1 MNNKNIFKYLIII
14 AIVVLVIVATVL
26 IILNTK
32 VKNPNIQ
39 EDVGEEDL
47 PELEIDE
54 SIEKIDQI
62 NTFSMV
68 EKIVNSNID
77 SNTTFFATEI
87 YFQEIDVVLAYRLYV
102 FGEIFD
108 IGNQSY
114 QNVFFAI
121 DFDEESSNYKITQ
134 KKLDIEQSEYEQI
147 AKSGAQKYLITDN
160 YNGEFLQEDISDNLV
175 VKRYFDYYKM
185 LMITNP
191 EKAYSLLDD
200 EYKKIK
206 FENYNNFYTYIN
218 NKIAQI
224 KAMELFGLNI
234 HFPVTDP
241 TWIFFLVL
249 IIILFAPMIL
259 GRLRIPH
266 IIGMILAGVLV
277 GKYGFNILERDS
289 SFELFGKVG
298 LYYIMFLAGLEMD
311 MDDFKKNKTKGLVFG
326 LFTFL
331 IPMALGIWSSMSL
344 LDYGLVT
351 SILLASMYASHT
363 LIAYPIISRYGLSR
377 QRTVSITIG
386 GTAVTVVLALMVL
399 AVIGGMYKGEDVGG
413 LFWAILLG
421 KVLAL
426 FGLIIFLMP
435 RISRWFFRTYEDAVM
450 QFVFV
455 LAMVFLGGG
464 LMELVGMEGILGAF
478 LAGLVLNRFVPHVSP
493 LMNRLEFVGNALFIP
508 YFLIGVGMIID
519 VRCLFTQGEAL
530 KVAVVMTVVATF
542 SKWLAAW
549 ITQKIYGMQKV
560 ERSLIFG
567 LSNAQAAATLAAVLI
582 GHEII
587 MENGERLLNDDVL
600 NGTVVM
606 ILFTCIISSVAT
618 ERAARRMVTQENL
631 TGNDDKNNK
640 EQERILIP
648 VANPDTI
655 EGLVG
660 MALMM
665 RHPKQKEPLVALSV
679 INDNNAS
686 ETKELIGKRN
696 LERTAMV
703 AAAADASVKTV
714 LRYDLNI
721 AQGIIHTLKEYA
733 VTDVVIGLHRKTN
746 LMDSFFGTMTENLL
760 KGTHRQIMIAKLL
773 MPVNTLRRI
782 VVAVPEKA
790 EYEVGFMKWVVQLC
804 RMGKLLGCRVH
815 FFATEDTLR
824 HLRAVV
830 EKQEAN
836 TFTEF
841 SVLEEWDD
849 LLLLTGQV
857 NFDHLF
863 VVVSARKGSI
873 SYQTSFERLPSQVSK
888 YFADASLLIIYPD
901 QLGDPQEIVSFSDP
915 RGQSETRMY
924 DNVGKWFYK
933 WFKKGDE
940 RN

>member
-1 MNNKNIFKYLIII
+1 
-14 AIVVLVIVATVL
+14 
-26 IILNTK
+26 
-32 VKNPNIQ
+32 
-39 EDVGEEDL
+39 
-47 PELEIDE
+47 
-54 SIEKIDQI
+54 
-62 NTFSMV
+62 
-68 EKIVNSNID
+68 
-77 SNTTFFATEI
+77 
-87 YFQEIDVVLAYRLYV
+87 
-102 FGEIFD
+102 
-108 IGNQSY
+108 
-114 QNVFFAI
+114 
-121 DFDEESSNYKITQ
+121 
-134 KKLDIEQSEYEQI
+134 
-147 AKSGAQKYLITDN
+147 
-160 YNGEFLQEDISDNLV
+160 
-175 VKRYFDYYKM
+175 
-185 LMITNP
+185 
-191 EKAYSLLDD
+191 
-200 EYKKIK
+200 
-206 FENYNNFYTYIN
+206 
-218 NKIAQI
+218 
-224 KAMELFGLNI
+224 MELFDLNI

-266 IIGMILAGVLV
+266 IIGMILAGVVV

-311 MDDFKKNKTKGLVFG
+311 MDDFKKNRTKGLVFG
-326 LFTFL
+326 MFTFL
-331 IPMALGIWSSMSL
+331 IPMGLGIWSSMSML
-344 LDYGLVT
+344 NYGFLT
-351 SILLASMYASHT
+351 SVLLASMYASHT

-413 LFWAILLG
+413 LFWVLLVA
-421 KVLAL
+421 KVVLL

-450 QFVFV
+450 QFIFV

-519 VRCLFTQGEAL
+519 VRCLFTEGEAL
-530 KVAVVMTVVATF
+530 KVSVVMTVVATF

-549 ITQKIYGMQKV
+549 ITQKIYGMKKV
-560 ERSLIFG
+560 EGSLIFG

-582 GHEII
+582 GHGII

-606 ILFTCIISSVAT
+606 ILFTCIISSVVT
-618 ERAARRMVTQENL
+618 ERAARKMVTQENL
-631 TGNDDKNNK
+631 MEGSEGK

-648 VANPDTI
+648 VANPETI

-665 RHPKQKEPLVALSV
+665 RHPKQKESLVALSV
-679 INDNNAS
+679 INDNNTS

-696 LERTAMV
+696 LERTAMI

-721 AQGIIHTLKEYA
+721 AQGIIHTQKEYA
-733 VTDVVIGLHRKTN
+733 VTDIVIGLHRKTN

-760 KGTHRQIMIAKLL
+760 KGTNRQIMIAKLL

-782 VVAVPEKA
+782 VVAVPDKA
-790 EYEVGFMKWVVQLC
+790 EYEKGFLKWMTQLC
-804 RMGKLLGCRVH
+804 RMGKQLGCRVH
-815 FFATEDTLR
+815 FFATEDTLK
-824 HLRAVV
+824 HLRALT

-841 SVLEEWDD
+841 SLLEEWDD

-857 NFDHLF
+857 NYDHLF
-863 VVVSARKGSI
+863 VVVSSRKGSI
-873 SYQTSFERLPSQVSK
+873 SYQTSFERLPSQISK
-888 YFADASLLIIYPD
+888 YFANNSLLIVYPD
-901 QLGDPQEIVSFSDP
+901 QLGDDPQEIVSFSDP
-915 RGQSETRMY
+915 RGQSETRVY
-924 DNVGKWFYK
+924 DNVGKLFYK

>member
-1 MNNKNIFKYLIII
+1 
-14 AIVVLVIVATVL
+14 
-26 IILNTK
+26 
-32 VKNPNIQ
+32 
-39 EDVGEEDL
+39 
-47 PELEIDE
+47 
-54 SIEKIDQI
+54 
-62 NTFSMV
+62 
-68 EKIVNSNID
+68 
-77 SNTTFFATEI
+77 
-87 YFQEIDVVLAYRLYV
+87 
-102 FGEIFD
+102 
-108 IGNQSY
+108 
-114 QNVFFAI
+114 
-121 DFDEESSNYKITQ
+121 
-134 KKLDIEQSEYEQI
+134 
-147 AKSGAQKYLITDN
+147 
-160 YNGEFLQEDISDNLV
+160 
-175 VKRYFDYYKM
+175 
-185 LMITNP
+185 
-191 EKAYSLLDD
+191 
-200 EYKKIK
+200 
-206 FENYNNFYTYIN
+206 
-218 NKIAQI
+218 
-224 KAMELFGLNI
+224 MELFDLNI

-266 IIGMILAGVLV
+266 IIGMILAGVVV

-311 MDDFKKNKTKGLVFG
+311 MDDFKKNRTKGLIFG
-326 LFTFL
+326 MFTFL
-331 IPMALGIWSSMSL
+331 IPMGLGIWSSMSM
-344 LDYGLVT
+344 LDYGFLT
-351 SILLASMYASHT
+351 SVLLASMYASHT

-413 LFWAILLG
+413 LFWVLLVA
-421 KVLAL
+421 KVVLL

-450 QFVFV
+450 QFIFV

-519 VRCLFTQGEAL
+519 VRCLFTEGEAL

-549 ITQKIYGMQKV
+549 ITQKIYGMKKV
-560 ERSLIFG
+560 EGSLIFG

-582 GHEII
+582 GHGII

-606 ILFTCIISSVAT
+606 ILFTCIISSVVT
-618 ERAARRMVTQENL
+618 ERAARKMVTQENL
-631 TGNDDKNNK
+631 MEGSEGK

-648 VANPDTI
+648 VANPETI
-655 EGLVG
+655 EGVVG

-665 RHPKQKEPLVALSV
+665 RHPKQKESLVALSV
-679 INDNNAS
+679 INDNNTS

-696 LERTAMV
+696 LERTAMI

-721 AQGIIHTLKEYA
+721 AQGIIHTQKEYA
-733 VTDVVIGLHRKTN
+733 VTDIVIGLHRKTN

-760 KGTHRQIMIAKLL
+760 KGTNRQIMIAKLL

-782 VVAVPEKA
+782 VVAVPDKA
-790 EYEVGFMKWVVQLC
+790 EYEKGFLKWMTQLC
-804 RMGKLLGCRVH
+804 RMGKQLGCRVH
-815 FFATEDTLR
+815 FFATEDTLK
-824 HLRAVV
+824 HLRALT

-841 SVLEEWDD
+841 SLLEEWDD
-849 LLLLTGQV
+849 LLLLIGQV
-857 NFDHLF
+857 NYDHLF
-863 VVVSARKGSI
+863 VVVSSRKGSI
-873 SYQTSFERLPSQVSK
+873 SYQTSFERLPSQISK
-888 YFADASLLIIYPD
+888 YFANNSLLIVYPD
-901 QLGDPQEIVSFSDP
+901 QLGDDPQEIVSFSDP
-915 RGQSETRMY
+915 RGQSETRVY

>member
-1 MNNKNIFKYLIII
+1 
-14 AIVVLVIVATVL
+14 
-26 IILNTK
+26 
-32 VKNPNIQ
+32 
-39 EDVGEEDL
+39 
-47 PELEIDE
+47 
-54 SIEKIDQI
+54 
-62 NTFSMV
+62 
-68 EKIVNSNID
+68 
-77 SNTTFFATEI
+77 
-87 YFQEIDVVLAYRLYV
+87 
-102 FGEIFD
+102 
-108 IGNQSY
+108 
-114 QNVFFAI
+114 
-121 DFDEESSNYKITQ
+121 
-134 KKLDIEQSEYEQI
+134 
-147 AKSGAQKYLITDN
+147 
-160 YNGEFLQEDISDNLV
+160 
-175 VKRYFDYYKM
+175 
-185 LMITNP
+185 
-191 EKAYSLLDD
+191 
-200 EYKKIK
+200 
-206 FENYNNFYTYIN
+206 
-218 NKIAQI
+218 
-224 KAMELFGLNI
+224 MELFDLNI

-241 TWIFFLVL
+241 IWIFFLVL

-266 IIGMILAGVLV
+266 IIGMILAGVVV

-311 MDDFKKNKTKGLVFG
+311 MDDFKKNRTKGLVFG
-326 LFTFL
+326 MFTFL
-331 IPMALGIWSSMSL
+331 IPMGLGIWSSMSM
-344 LDYGLVT
+344 LDYGFLT
-351 SILLASMYASHT
+351 SVLLASMYASHT

-413 LFWAILLG
+413 LFWVLLVA
-421 KVLAL
+421 KVVLL

-450 QFVFV
+450 QFIFV

-519 VRCLFTQGEAL
+519 VRCLFTEGEAL

-549 ITQKIYGMQKV
+549 ITQKIYGMKKV
-560 ERSLIFG
+560 EGSLIFG

-582 GHEII
+582 GHGII

-606 ILFTCIISSVAT
+606 ILFTCIISSVVT
-618 ERAARRMVTQENL
+618 ERAARKMVTQENL
-631 TGNDDKNNK
+631 MEGSEGK

-648 VANPDTI
+648 VANPETI

-665 RHPKQKEPLVALSV
+665 RHPKQKESLVALSV
-679 INDNNAS
+679 INDNNTS

-696 LERTAMV
+696 LERTAMI

-721 AQGIIHTLKEYA
+721 AQGIIHTQKEYA
-733 VTDVVIGLHRKTN
+733 VTDIVIGLHRKTN

-760 KGTHRQIMIAKLL
+760 KGTNRQIMIAKLL

-782 VVAVPEKA
+782 VVAVPDKA
-790 EYEVGFMKWVVQLC
+790 EYEKGFLKWMTQLC
-804 RMGKLLGCRVH
+804 RMGKQLGCRVH
-815 FFATEDTLR
+815 FFATEDTLK
-824 HLRAVV
+824 HLRALT

-841 SVLEEWDD
+841 SLLEEWDD

-857 NFDHLF
+857 NYDHLF
-863 VVVSARKGSI
+863 VVVSSRKGSI
-873 SYQTSFERLPSQVSK
+873 SYQTSFERLPSQISK
-888 YFADASLLIIYPD
+888 YFANNSLLIVYPD
-901 QLGDPQEIVSFSDP
+901 QLGDDPQEIVSFSDP
-915 RGQSETRMY
+915 RGQSETRVY

>member
-1 MNNKNIFKYLIII
+1 
-14 AIVVLVIVATVL
+14 
-26 IILNTK
+26 
-32 VKNPNIQ
+32 
-39 EDVGEEDL
+39 
-47 PELEIDE
+47 
-54 SIEKIDQI
+54 
-62 NTFSMV
+62 
-68 EKIVNSNID
+68 
-77 SNTTFFATEI
+77 
-87 YFQEIDVVLAYRLYV
+87 
-102 FGEIFD
+102 
-108 IGNQSY
+108 
-114 QNVFFAI
+114 
-121 DFDEESSNYKITQ
+121 
-134 KKLDIEQSEYEQI
+134 
-147 AKSGAQKYLITDN
+147 
-160 YNGEFLQEDISDNLV
+160 
-175 VKRYFDYYKM
+175 
-185 LMITNP
+185 
-191 EKAYSLLDD
+191 
-200 EYKKIK
+200 
-206 FENYNNFYTYIN
+206 
-218 NKIAQI
+218 
-224 KAMELFGLNI
+224 MELFDLNI

-266 IIGMILAGVLV
+266 IIGMILAGVVV
-277 GKYGFNILERDS
+277 GKYGFNILERDG

-311 MDDFKKNKTKGLVFG
+311 MDDFKKNRTKGLVFG
-326 LFTFL
+326 MFTFL
-331 IPMALGIWSSMSL
+331 IPMGLGIWSSMSML
-344 LDYGLVT
+344 NYGFLT
-351 SILLASMYASHT
+351 SVLLASMYASHT

-413 LFWAILLG
+413 LFWVLLVA
-421 KVLAL
+421 KVVLL

-450 QFVFV
+450 QFIFV

-519 VRCLFTQGEAL
+519 VRCLFTEGEAL

-549 ITQKIYGMQKV
+549 ITQKIYGMKKV
-560 ERSLIFG
+560 EGSLIFG

-582 GHEII
+582 GHGII

-606 ILFTCIISSVAT
+606 ILFTCIISSVVT
-618 ERAARRMVTQENL
+618 ERAARKMVTQENL
-631 TGNDDKNNK
+631 MEGSEGK

-648 VANPDTI
+648 VANPETI

-665 RHPKQKEPLVALSV
+665 RHPKQKESLVALSV
-679 INDNNAS
+679 INDNNTS

-696 LERTAMV
+696 LERTAMI

-721 AQGIIHTLKEYA
+721 AQGIIHTQKEYA
-733 VTDVVIGLHRKTN
+733 VTDIVIGLHRKTN

-760 KGTHRQIMIAKLL
+760 KGTNRQIMIAKLL

-782 VVAVPEKA
+782 VVAVPDKA
-790 EYEVGFMKWVVQLC
+790 EYEKGFLKWMTQLC
-804 RMGKLLGCRVH
+804 RMGKQLGCRVH
-815 FFATEDTLR
+815 FFATEDTLK
-824 HLRAVV
+824 HLRALT

-841 SVLEEWDD
+841 SLLEEWDD

-857 NFDHLF
+857 NYDHLF
-863 VVVSARKGSI
+863 VVVSSRKGSI
-873 SYQTSFERLPSQVSK
+873 SYQTSFERLPSQISK
-888 YFADASLLIIYPD
+888 YFANNSLLIVYPD
-901 QLGDPQEIVSFSDP
+901 QLGDDPQEIVSFSDP
-915 RGQSETRMY
+915 RGQSETRVY

>member
-1 MNNKNIFKYLIII
+1 
-14 AIVVLVIVATVL
+14 
-26 IILNTK
+26 
-32 VKNPNIQ
+32 
-39 EDVGEEDL
+39 
-47 PELEIDE
+47 
-54 SIEKIDQI
+54 
-62 NTFSMV
+62 
-68 EKIVNSNID
+68 
-77 SNTTFFATEI
+77 
-87 YFQEIDVVLAYRLYV
+87 
-102 FGEIFD
+102 
-108 IGNQSY
+108 
-114 QNVFFAI
+114 
-121 DFDEESSNYKITQ
+121 
-134 KKLDIEQSEYEQI
+134 
-147 AKSGAQKYLITDN
+147 
-160 YNGEFLQEDISDNLV
+160 
-175 VKRYFDYYKM
+175 
-185 LMITNP
+185 
-191 EKAYSLLDD
+191 
-200 EYKKIK
+200 
-206 FENYNNFYTYIN
+206 
-218 NKIAQI
+218 
-224 KAMELFGLNI
+224 MELFDLNI

-266 IIGMILAGVLV
+266 IIGMILAGVVV

-298 LYYIMFLAGLEMD
+298 LYYIMFLGGLEMD
-311 MDDFKKNKTKGLVFG
+311 MDDFKKNRTKGLVFG
-326 LFTFL
+326 MFTFL
-331 IPMALGIWSSMSL
+331 IPMGLGIWSSMSML
-344 LDYGLVT
+344 NYGFLT
-351 SILLASMYASHT
+351 SVLLASMYASHT

-413 LFWAILLG
+413 LFWVLLVA
-421 KVLAL
+421 KVVLL

-450 QFVFV
+450 QFIFV

-519 VRCLFTQGEAL
+519 VRCLFTEGEAL

-549 ITQKIYGMQKV
+549 ITQKIYGMKKV
-560 ERSLIFG
+560 EGSLIFG

-582 GHEII
+582 GHGII

-606 ILFTCIISSVAT
+606 ILFTCIISSVVT
-618 ERAARRMVTQENL
+618 ERAARKMVTQENL
-631 TGNDDKNNK
+631 MEGSEGK

-648 VANPDTI
+648 VANPETI

-665 RHPKQKEPLVALSV
+665 RHPKQKESLVALSV
-679 INDNNAS
+679 INDNNTS

-696 LERTAMV
+696 LERTAMI

-721 AQGIIHTLKEYA
+721 AQGIIHTQKEYA
-733 VTDVVIGLHRKTN
+733 VTDIVIGLHRKTN

-760 KGTHRQIMIAKLL
+760 KGTNRQIMIAKLL

-782 VVAVPEKA
+782 VVAVPDKA
-790 EYEVGFMKWVVQLC
+790 EYEKGFLKWMTQLC
-804 RMGKLLGCRVH
+804 RMGKQLGCRVH
-815 FFATEDTLR
+815 FFATEDTLK
-824 HLRAVV
+824 HLRALT

-841 SVLEEWDD
+841 SLLEEWDD

-857 NFDHLF
+857 NYDHLF
-863 VVVSARKGSI
+863 VVVSSRKGSI
-873 SYQTSFERLPSQVSK
+873 SYQTSFERLPSQISK
-888 YFADASLLIIYPD
+888 YFANNSLLIVYPD
-901 QLGDPQEIVSFSDP
+901 QLGDDPQEIVSFSDP
-915 RGQSETRMY
+915 RGQSETRVY

>member
-1 MNNKNIFKYLIII
+1 
-14 AIVVLVIVATVL
+14 
-26 IILNTK
+26 
-32 VKNPNIQ
+32 
-39 EDVGEEDL
+39 
-47 PELEIDE
+47 
-54 SIEKIDQI
+54 
-62 NTFSMV
+62 
-68 EKIVNSNID
+68 
-77 SNTTFFATEI
+77 
-87 YFQEIDVVLAYRLYV
+87 
-102 FGEIFD
+102 
-108 IGNQSY
+108 
-114 QNVFFAI
+114 
-121 DFDEESSNYKITQ
+121 
-134 KKLDIEQSEYEQI
+134 
-147 AKSGAQKYLITDN
+147 
-160 YNGEFLQEDISDNLV
+160 
-175 VKRYFDYYKM
+175 
-185 LMITNP
+185 
-191 EKAYSLLDD
+191 
-200 EYKKIK
+200 
-206 FENYNNFYTYIN
+206 
-218 NKIAQI
+218 
-224 KAMELFGLNI
+224 MELFDLNI

-266 IIGMILAGVLV
+266 IIGMILAGVVV

-311 MDDFKKNKTKGLVFG
+311 MDDFKKNRTKGLIFG
-326 LFTFL
+326 MFTFL
-331 IPMALGIWSSMSL
+331 IPMGLGIWSSMSM
-344 LDYGLVT
+344 LDYGFLT
-351 SILLASMYASHT
+351 SVLLASMYASHT

-413 LFWAILLG
+413 LFWVLLVA
-421 KVLAL
+421 KVVLL
-426 FGLIIFLMP
+426 FGLIIFLTP

-450 QFVFV
+450 QFIFV

-519 VRCLFTQGEAL
+519 VRCLFTEGEAL

-549 ITQKIYGMQKV
+549 ITQKIYGMKKV
-560 ERSLIFG
+560 EGSLIFG

-582 GHEII
+582 GHGII

-606 ILFTCIISSVAT
+606 ILFTCIISSVVT
-618 ERAARRMVTQENL
+618 ERAARKMVTQENL
-631 TGNDDKNNK
+631 MEGSEGK

-648 VANPDTI
+648 VANPETI

-665 RHPKQKEPLVALSV
+665 RHPKQKESLVALSV
-679 INDNNAS
+679 INDNNTS

-696 LERTAMV
+696 LERTAMI

-721 AQGIIHTLKEYA
+721 AQGIIHTQKEYA
-733 VTDVVIGLHRKTN
+733 VTDIVIGLHRKTN

-760 KGTHRQIMIAKLL
+760 KGTNRQIMIAKLL

-782 VVAVPEKA
+782 VVAVPDKA
-790 EYEVGFMKWVVQLC
+790 EYEKGFLKWMTQLC
-804 RMGKLLGCRVH
+804 RMGKQLGCRVH
-815 FFATEDTLR
+815 FFATEDTLK
-824 HLRAVV
+824 HLRALT

-841 SVLEEWDD
+841 SLLEEWDD

-857 NFDHLF
+857 NYDHLF
-863 VVVSARKGSI
+863 VVVSSRKGSI
-873 SYQTSFERLPSQVSK
+873 SYQTSFERLPSQISK
-888 YFADASLLIIYPD
+888 YFANNSLLIVYPD
-901 QLGDPQEIVSFSDP
+901 QLGDDPQEIVSFSDP
-915 RGQSETRMY
+915 RGQSETRVY

>member
-1 MNNKNIFKYLIII
+1 
-14 AIVVLVIVATVL
+14 
-26 IILNTK
+26 
-32 VKNPNIQ
+32 
-39 EDVGEEDL
+39 
-47 PELEIDE
+47 
-54 SIEKIDQI
+54 
-62 NTFSMV
+62 
-68 EKIVNSNID
+68 
-77 SNTTFFATEI
+77 
-87 YFQEIDVVLAYRLYV
+87 
-102 FGEIFD
+102 
-108 IGNQSY
+108 
-114 QNVFFAI
+114 
-121 DFDEESSNYKITQ
+121 
-134 KKLDIEQSEYEQI
+134 
-147 AKSGAQKYLITDN
+147 
-160 YNGEFLQEDISDNLV
+160 
-175 VKRYFDYYKM
+175 
-185 LMITNP
+185 
-191 EKAYSLLDD
+191 
-200 EYKKIK
+200 
-206 FENYNNFYTYIN
+206 
-218 NKIAQI
+218 
-224 KAMELFGLNI
+224 MELFDLNI

-266 IIGMILAGVLV
+266 IIGMILAGVVV

-311 MDDFKKNKTKGLVFG
+311 MDDFKKNRTKGLVFG
-326 LFTFL
+326 MFTFL
-331 IPMALGIWSSMSL
+331 IPMGLGIWSSMSML
-344 LDYGLVT
+344 NYGFLT
-351 SILLASMYASHT
+351 SVLLASMYASHT

-413 LFWAILLG
+413 LFWVLLVA
-421 KVLAL
+421 KVVLL
-426 FGLIIFLMP
+426 FGLIIFLKP

-450 QFVFV
+450 QFIFV

-519 VRCLFTQGEAL
+519 VRCLFTEGEAL

-549 ITQKIYGMQKV
+549 ITQKIYGMKKV
-560 ERSLIFG
+560 EGSLIFG

-582 GHEII
+582 GHGII

-606 ILFTCIISSVAT
+606 ILFTCIISSVVT
-618 ERAARRMVTQENL
+618 ERAARKMVTQENL
-631 TGNDDKNNK
+631 MEGSEGK

-648 VANPDTI
+648 VANPETI

-665 RHPKQKEPLVALSV
+665 RHPKQKESLVALSV
-679 INDNNAS
+679 INDNNTS

-696 LERTAMV
+696 LERTAMI

-721 AQGIIHTLKEYA
+721 AQGIIHTQKEYA
-733 VTDVVIGLHRKTN
+733 VTDIVIGLHRKTN

-760 KGTHRQIMIAKLL
+760 KGTNRQIMIAKLL

-782 VVAVPEKA
+782 VVAVPDKA
-790 EYEVGFMKWVVQLC
+790 EYEKGFLKWMTQLC
-804 RMGKLLGCRVH
+804 RMGKQLGCRVH
-815 FFATEDTLR
+815 FFATEDTLK
-824 HLRAVV
+824 HLRALT

-841 SVLEEWDD
+841 SLLEEWDD

-857 NFDHLF
+857 NYDHLF
-863 VVVSARKGSI
+863 VVVSSRKGSI
-873 SYQTSFERLPSQVSK
+873 SYQTSFERLPSQISK
-888 YFADASLLIIYPD
+888 YFANNSLLIVYPD
-901 QLGDPQEIVSFSDP
+901 QLGDDPQEIVSFSDP
-915 RGQSETRMY
+915 RGQSETRVY

>member
-1 MNNKNIFKYLIII
+1 
-14 AIVVLVIVATVL
+14 
-26 IILNTK
+26 
-32 VKNPNIQ
+32 
-39 EDVGEEDL
+39 
-47 PELEIDE
+47 
-54 SIEKIDQI
+54 
-62 NTFSMV
+62 
-68 EKIVNSNID
+68 
-77 SNTTFFATEI
+77 
-87 YFQEIDVVLAYRLYV
+87 
-102 FGEIFD
+102 
-108 IGNQSY
+108 
-114 QNVFFAI
+114 
-121 DFDEESSNYKITQ
+121 
-134 KKLDIEQSEYEQI
+134 
-147 AKSGAQKYLITDN
+147 
-160 YNGEFLQEDISDNLV
+160 
-175 VKRYFDYYKM
+175 
-185 LMITNP
+185 
-191 EKAYSLLDD
+191 
-200 EYKKIK
+200 
-206 FENYNNFYTYIN
+206 
-218 NKIAQI
+218 
-224 KAMELFGLNI
+224 
-234 HFPVTDP
+234 
-241 TWIFFLVL
+241 
-249 IIILFAPMIL
+249 MIL

-266 IIGMILAGVLV
+266 IIGMILAGVVV

-311 MDDFKKNKTKGLVFG
+311 MDDFKKNRTKGLVFG
-326 LFTFL
+326 MFTFL
-331 IPMALGIWSSMSL
+331 IPMGLGIWSSMSM
-344 LDYGLVT
+344 LDYGFLT
-351 SILLASMYASHT
+351 SVLLASMYASHT

-399 AVIGGMYKGEDVGG
+399 AVIGGMYKGEEVGG
-413 LFWAILLG
+413 LFWTLLVARV
-421 KVLAL
+421 VLL

-519 VRCLFTQGEAL
+519 VRCLFTEGEAL

-549 ITQKIYGMQKV
+549 ITQKIYGMKKV
-560 ERSLIFG
+560 EGSLIFG

-582 GHEII
+582 GHGII

-606 ILFTCIISSVAT
+606 ILFTCIISSVVT
-618 ERAARRMVTQENL
+618 ERAARKMVTQENL
-631 TGNDDKNNK
+631 TEGSEGK

-648 VANPDTI
+648 VANPETI

-665 RHPKQKEPLVALSV
+665 RHPKQKESLVALSV
-679 INDNNAS
+679 INDNNTS

-696 LERTAMV
+696 LERTAMI

-721 AQGIIHTLKEYA
+721 AQGIIHTQKEYV
-733 VTDVVIGLHRKTN
+733 VTDIVIGLHRKTN

-760 KGTHRQIMIAKLL
+760 KGTNRQIMIAKLL

-782 VVAVPEKA
+782 VVAVPDKA
-790 EYEVGFMKWVVQLC
+790 EYEKGFLKWMTQLC
-804 RMGKLLGCRVH
+804 RMGKQLGCRVH
-815 FFATEDTLR
+815 FFATEDTLK
-824 HLRAVV
+824 HLRALT

-841 SVLEEWDD
+841 SLLEEWDD

-857 NFDHLF
+857 NYDHLF
-863 VVVSARKGSI
+863 VVVSSRKGSI
-873 SYQTSFERLPSQVSK
+873 SYQTSFERLPSQISK
-888 YFADASLLIIYPD
+888 YFANNSLLIVYPD
-901 QLGDPQEIVSFSDP
+901 QLGDDPQEIVSFSDP
-915 RGQSETRMY
+915 RGQSETRVY

>member
-1 MNNKNIFKYLIII
+1 
-14 AIVVLVIVATVL
+14 
-26 IILNTK
+26 
-32 VKNPNIQ
+32 
-39 EDVGEEDL
+39 
-47 PELEIDE
+47 
-54 SIEKIDQI
+54 
-62 NTFSMV
+62 
-68 EKIVNSNID
+68 
-77 SNTTFFATEI
+77 
-87 YFQEIDVVLAYRLYV
+87 
-102 FGEIFD
+102 
-108 IGNQSY
+108 
-114 QNVFFAI
+114 
-121 DFDEESSNYKITQ
+121 
-134 KKLDIEQSEYEQI
+134 
-147 AKSGAQKYLITDN
+147 
-160 YNGEFLQEDISDNLV
+160 
-175 VKRYFDYYKM
+175 
-185 LMITNP
+185 
-191 EKAYSLLDD
+191 
-200 EYKKIK
+200 
-206 FENYNNFYTYIN
+206 
-218 NKIAQI
+218 
-224 KAMELFGLNI
+224 MELFNLNI

-266 IIGMILAGVLV
+266 IIGMILAGVVV

-311 MDDFKKNKTKGLVFG
+311 MDDFKKNRTKGLVFG
-326 LFTFL
+326 MFTFL
-331 IPMALGIWSSMSL
+331 IPMGLGIWSSMSML
-344 LDYGLVT
+344 NYGFLT
-351 SILLASMYASHT
+351 SVLLASMYASHT

-413 LFWAILLG
+413 LFWVLLVA
-421 KVLAL
+421 KVVLL

-450 QFVFV
+450 QFIFV

-519 VRCLFTQGEAL
+519 VRCLFTEGEAL

-549 ITQKIYGMQKV
+549 ITQKIYGMKKV
-560 ERSLIFG
+560 EGSLIFG

-582 GHEII
+582 GHGII

-606 ILFTCIISSVAT
+606 ILFTCIISSVVT
-618 ERAARRMVTQENL
+618 ERAARKMVTQENL
-631 TGNDDKNNK
+631 MEGSEGK
-640 EQERILIP
+640 EQERTLIP
-648 VANPDTI
+648 VANPETI

-665 RHPKQKEPLVALSV
+665 RHPKQKESLVALSV
-679 INDNNAS
+679 INDNNTS

-696 LERTAMV
+696 LERTAMI

-721 AQGIIHTLKEYA
+721 AQGIIHTQKEYA
-733 VTDVVIGLHRKTN
+733 VTDIVIGLHRKTN

-760 KGTHRQIMIAKLL
+760 KGTNRQIMIAKLL

-782 VVAVPEKA
+782 VVAVPDKA
-790 EYEVGFMKWVVQLC
+790 EYEKGFLKWMTQLC
-804 RMGKLLGCRVH
+804 RMGKQLGCRVH
-815 FFATEDTLR
+815 FFATEDTLK
-824 HLRAVV
+824 HLRALT

-841 SVLEEWDD
+841 SLLEEWDD

-857 NFDHLF
+857 NYDHLF
-863 VVVSARKGSI
+863 VVVSSRKGSI
-873 SYQTSFERLPSQVSK
+873 SYQTSFERLPSQISK
-888 YFADASLLIIYPD
+888 YFANNSLLIVYPD
-901 QLGDPQEIVSFSDP
+901 QLGDDPQEIVSFSDP
-915 RGQSETRMY
+915 RGQSETRVY

>member
-1 MNNKNIFKYLIII
+1 
-14 AIVVLVIVATVL
+14 
-26 IILNTK
+26 
-32 VKNPNIQ
+32 
-39 EDVGEEDL
+39 
-47 PELEIDE
+47 
-54 SIEKIDQI
+54 
-62 NTFSMV
+62 
-68 EKIVNSNID
+68 
-77 SNTTFFATEI
+77 
-87 YFQEIDVVLAYRLYV
+87 
-102 FGEIFD
+102 
-108 IGNQSY
+108 
-114 QNVFFAI
+114 
-121 DFDEESSNYKITQ
+121 
-134 KKLDIEQSEYEQI
+134 
-147 AKSGAQKYLITDN
+147 
-160 YNGEFLQEDISDNLV
+160 
-175 VKRYFDYYKM
+175 
-185 LMITNP
+185 
-191 EKAYSLLDD
+191 
-200 EYKKIK
+200 
-206 FENYNNFYTYIN
+206 
-218 NKIAQI
+218 
-224 KAMELFGLNI
+224 MELFDLNI
-234 HFPVTDP
+234 HFPVIDP

-266 IIGMILAGVLV
+266 IIGMILAGVVV

-311 MDDFKKNKTKGLVFG
+311 MDDFKKNRTKGLIFG
-326 LFTFL
+326 MFTFL
-331 IPMALGIWSSMSL
+331 IPMGLGIWSSMSM
-344 LDYGLVT
+344 LDYGFLT
-351 SILLASMYASHT
+351 SVLLASMYASHT

-413 LFWAILLG
+413 LFWVLLVA
-421 KVLAL
+421 KVVLL

-450 QFVFV
+450 QFIFV

-519 VRCLFTQGEAL
+519 VRCLFTEGEAL

-549 ITQKIYGMQKV
+549 ITQKIYGMKKV
-560 ERSLIFG
+560 EGSLIFG

-582 GHEII
+582 GHGII

-606 ILFTCIISSVAT
+606 ILFTCIISSVVT
-618 ERAARRMVTQENL
+618 ERAARKMVTQENL
-631 TGNDDKNNK
+631 MEGSEGK

-648 VANPDTI
+648 VANPETI

-665 RHPKQKEPLVALSV
+665 RHPKQKESLVALSV
-679 INDNNAS
+679 INDNNTS

-696 LERTAMV
+696 LERTAMI

-721 AQGIIHTLKEYA
+721 AQGIIHTQKEYA
-733 VTDVVIGLHRKTN
+733 VTDIVIGLHRKTN

-760 KGTHRQIMIAKLL
+760 KGTNRQIMIAKLL

-782 VVAVPEKA
+782 VVAVPDKA
-790 EYEVGFMKWVVQLC
+790 EYEKGFLKWMTQLC
-804 RMGKLLGCRVH
+804 RMGKQLGCRVH
-815 FFATEDTLR
+815 FFATEDTLK
-824 HLRAVV
+824 HLRALT

-841 SVLEEWDD
+841 SLLEEWDD

-857 NFDHLF
+857 NYDHLF
-863 VVVSARKGSI
+863 VVVSSRKGSI
-873 SYQTSFERLPSQVSK
+873 SYQTSFERLPSQISK
-888 YFADASLLIIYPD
+888 YFANNSLLIVYPD
-901 QLGDPQEIVSFSDP
+901 QLGDDPQEIVSFSDP
-915 RGQSETRMY
+915 RGQSETRVY

>member
-1 MNNKNIFKYLIII
+1 
-14 AIVVLVIVATVL
+14 
-26 IILNTK
+26 
-32 VKNPNIQ
+32 
-39 EDVGEEDL
+39 
-47 PELEIDE
+47 
-54 SIEKIDQI
+54 
-62 NTFSMV
+62 
-68 EKIVNSNID
+68 
-77 SNTTFFATEI
+77 
-87 YFQEIDVVLAYRLYV
+87 
-102 FGEIFD
+102 
-108 IGNQSY
+108 
-114 QNVFFAI
+114 
-121 DFDEESSNYKITQ
+121 
-134 KKLDIEQSEYEQI
+134 
-147 AKSGAQKYLITDN
+147 
-160 YNGEFLQEDISDNLV
+160 
-175 VKRYFDYYKM
+175 
-185 LMITNP
+185 
-191 EKAYSLLDD
+191 
-200 EYKKIK
+200 
-206 FENYNNFYTYIN
+206 
-218 NKIAQI
+218 
-224 KAMELFGLNI
+224 MELFDLNI

-259 GRLRIPH
+259 GSLRIPH
-266 IIGMILAGVLV
+266 IIGMILAGVVV

-311 MDDFKKNKTKGLVFG
+311 MDDFKKNRTKGLVFG
-326 LFTFL
+326 MFTFL
-331 IPMALGIWSSMSL
+331 IPMGLGIWSSMSML
-344 LDYGLVT
+344 NYGFLT
-351 SILLASMYASHT
+351 SVLLASMYASHT

-413 LFWAILLG
+413 LFWVLLVA
-421 KVLAL
+421 KVVLL

-450 QFVFV
+450 QFIFV

-519 VRCLFTQGEAL
+519 VRCLFTEGEAL

-549 ITQKIYGMQKV
+549 ITQKIYGMKKV
-560 ERSLIFG
+560 EGSLIFG

-582 GHEII
+582 GHGII

-606 ILFTCIISSVAT
+606 ILFTCIISSVVT
-618 ERAARRMVTQENL
+618 ERAARKMVTQENL
-631 TGNDDKNNK
+631 MEGSEGK

-648 VANPDTI
+648 VANPETI

-665 RHPKQKEPLVALSV
+665 RHPKQKESLVALSV
-679 INDNNAS
+679 INDNNTS

-696 LERTAMV
+696 LERTAMI

-721 AQGIIHTLKEYA
+721 AQGIIHTQKEYA
-733 VTDVVIGLHRKTN
+733 VTDIVIGLHRKTN

-760 KGTHRQIMIAKLL
+760 KGTNRQIMIAKLL

-782 VVAVPEKA
+782 VVAVPDKA
-790 EYEVGFMKWVVQLC
+790 EYEKGFLKWMTQLC
-804 RMGKLLGCRVH
+804 RMGKQLGCRVH
-815 FFATEDTLR
+815 FFATEDTLK
-824 HLRAVV
+824 HLRALT

-841 SVLEEWDD
+841 SLLEEWDD

-857 NFDHLF
+857 NYDHLF
-863 VVVSARKGSI
+863 VVVSSRKGSI
-873 SYQTSFERLPSQVSK
+873 SYQTSFERLPSQISK
-888 YFADASLLIIYPD
+888 YFANNSLLIVYPD
-901 QLGDPQEIVSFSDP
+901 QLGDDPQEIVSFSDP
-915 RGQSETRMY
+915 RGQSETRVY

>member
-1 MNNKNIFKYLIII
+1 
-14 AIVVLVIVATVL
+14 
-26 IILNTK
+26 
-32 VKNPNIQ
+32 
-39 EDVGEEDL
+39 
-47 PELEIDE
+47 
-54 SIEKIDQI
+54 
-62 NTFSMV
+62 
-68 EKIVNSNID
+68 
-77 SNTTFFATEI
+77 
-87 YFQEIDVVLAYRLYV
+87 
-102 FGEIFD
+102 
-108 IGNQSY
+108 
-114 QNVFFAI
+114 
-121 DFDEESSNYKITQ
+121 
-134 KKLDIEQSEYEQI
+134 
-147 AKSGAQKYLITDN
+147 
-160 YNGEFLQEDISDNLV
+160 
-175 VKRYFDYYKM
+175 
-185 LMITNP
+185 
-191 EKAYSLLDD
+191 
-200 EYKKIK
+200 
-206 FENYNNFYTYIN
+206 
-218 NKIAQI
+218 
-224 KAMELFGLNI
+224 MELFDLNI

-249 IIILFAPMIL
+249 IIILFAPMIF

-266 IIGMILAGVLV
+266 IIGMILAGVVV

-311 MDDFKKNKTKGLVFG
+311 MDDFKKNRTKGLVFG
-326 LFTFL
+326 MFTFL
-331 IPMALGIWSSMSL
+331 IPMGLGIWSSMSML
-344 LDYGLVT
+344 NYGFLT
-351 SILLASMYASHT
+351 SVLLASMYASHT

-413 LFWAILLG
+413 LFWVLLVA
-421 KVLAL
+421 KVVLL

-450 QFVFV
+450 QFIFV

-519 VRCLFTQGEAL
+519 VRCLFTEGEAL

-549 ITQKIYGMQKV
+549 ITQKIYGMKKV
-560 ERSLIFG
+560 EGSLIFG

-582 GHEII
+582 GHGII

-606 ILFTCIISSVAT
+606 ILFTCIISSVVT
-618 ERAARRMVTQENL
+618 ERAARKMVTQENL
-631 TGNDDKNNK
+631 MEGSEGK

-648 VANPDTI
+648 VANPETI

-665 RHPKQKEPLVALSV
+665 RHPKQKESLVALSV
-679 INDNNAS
+679 INDNNTS

-696 LERTAMV
+696 LERTAMI

-721 AQGIIHTLKEYA
+721 AQGIIHTQKEYA
-733 VTDVVIGLHRKTN
+733 VTDIVIGLHRKTN

-760 KGTHRQIMIAKLL
+760 KGTNRQIMIAKLL

-782 VVAVPEKA
+782 VVAVPDKA
-790 EYEVGFMKWVVQLC
+790 EYEKGFLKWMTQLC
-804 RMGKLLGCRVH
+804 RMGKQLGCRVH
-815 FFATEDTLR
+815 FFATEDTLK
-824 HLRAVV
+824 HLRALT

-841 SVLEEWDD
+841 SLLEEWDD

-857 NFDHLF
+857 NYDHLF
-863 VVVSARKGSI
+863 VVVSSRKGSI
-873 SYQTSFERLPSQVSK
+873 SYQTSFERLPSQISK
-888 YFADASLLIIYPD
+888 YFANNSLLIVYPD
-901 QLGDPQEIVSFSDP
+901 QLGDDPQEIVSFSDP
-915 RGQSETRMY
+915 RGQSETRVY

>member
-1 MNNKNIFKYLIII
+1 
-14 AIVVLVIVATVL
+14 
-26 IILNTK
+26 
-32 VKNPNIQ
+32 
-39 EDVGEEDL
+39 
-47 PELEIDE
+47 
-54 SIEKIDQI
+54 
-62 NTFSMV
+62 
-68 EKIVNSNID
+68 
-77 SNTTFFATEI
+77 
-87 YFQEIDVVLAYRLYV
+87 
-102 FGEIFD
+102 
-108 IGNQSY
+108 
-114 QNVFFAI
+114 
-121 DFDEESSNYKITQ
+121 
-134 KKLDIEQSEYEQI
+134 
-147 AKSGAQKYLITDN
+147 
-160 YNGEFLQEDISDNLV
+160 
-175 VKRYFDYYKM
+175 
-185 LMITNP
+185 
-191 EKAYSLLDD
+191 
-200 EYKKIK
+200 
-206 FENYNNFYTYIN
+206 
-218 NKIAQI
+218 
-224 KAMELFGLNI
+224 MELFDLNI

-266 IIGMILAGVLV
+266 IIGMILAGVVV

-311 MDDFKKNKTKGLVFG
+311 MDDFKKSRTKGLVFG
-326 LFTFL
+326 MFTFL
-331 IPMALGIWSSMSL
+331 IPMGLGIWSSMSML
-344 LDYGLVT
+344 NYGFLT
-351 SILLASMYASHT
+351 SVLLASMYASHT

-413 LFWAILLG
+413 LFWVLLVA
-421 KVLAL
+421 KVVLL

-450 QFVFV
+450 QFIFV

-519 VRCLFTQGEAL
+519 VRCLFTEGEAL

-549 ITQKIYGMQKV
+549 ITQKIYGMKKV
-560 ERSLIFG
+560 EGSLIFG

-582 GHEII
+582 GHGII

-606 ILFTCIISSVAT
+606 ILFTCIISSVVT
-618 ERAARRMVTQENL
+618 ERAARKMVTQENL
-631 TGNDDKNNK
+631 MEGSEGK

-648 VANPDTI
+648 VANPETI

-665 RHPKQKEPLVALSV
+665 RHPKQKESLVALSV
-679 INDNNAS
+679 INDNNTS

-696 LERTAMV
+696 LERTAMI

-721 AQGIIHTLKEYA
+721 AQGIIHTQKEYA
-733 VTDVVIGLHRKTN
+733 VTDIVIGLHRKTN

-760 KGTHRQIMIAKLL
+760 KGTNRQIMIAKLL

-782 VVAVPEKA
+782 VVAVPDKA
-790 EYEVGFMKWVVQLC
+790 EYEKGFLKWMTQLC
-804 RMGKLLGCRVH
+804 RMGKQLGCRVH
-815 FFATEDTLR
+815 FFATEDTLK
-824 HLRAVV
+824 HLRALT

-841 SVLEEWDD
+841 SLLEEWDD

-857 NFDHLF
+857 NYDHLF
-863 VVVSARKGSI
+863 VVVSSRKGSI
-873 SYQTSFERLPSQVSK
+873 SYQTSFERLPSQISK
-888 YFADASLLIIYPD
+888 YFANNSLLIVYPD
-901 QLGDPQEIVSFSDP
+901 QLGDDPQEIVSFSDP
-915 RGQSETRMY
+915 RGQSETRVY

>member
-1 MNNKNIFKYLIII
+1 
-14 AIVVLVIVATVL
+14 
-26 IILNTK
+26 
-32 VKNPNIQ
+32 
-39 EDVGEEDL
+39 
-47 PELEIDE
+47 
-54 SIEKIDQI
+54 
-62 NTFSMV
+62 
-68 EKIVNSNID
+68 
-77 SNTTFFATEI
+77 
-87 YFQEIDVVLAYRLYV
+87 
-102 FGEIFD
+102 
-108 IGNQSY
+108 
-114 QNVFFAI
+114 
-121 DFDEESSNYKITQ
+121 
-134 KKLDIEQSEYEQI
+134 
-147 AKSGAQKYLITDN
+147 
-160 YNGEFLQEDISDNLV
+160 
-175 VKRYFDYYKM
+175 
-185 LMITNP
+185 
-191 EKAYSLLDD
+191 
-200 EYKKIK
+200 
-206 FENYNNFYTYIN
+206 
-218 NKIAQI
+218 
-224 KAMELFGLNI
+224 MELFDLNI

-266 IIGMILAGVLV
+266 IIGMILAGVVV

-311 MDDFKKNKTKGLVFG
+311 MDDFKKNRTKGLVFG
-326 LFTFL
+326 MFTFL
-331 IPMALGIWSSMSL
+331 IPMGLGIWSSMSML
-344 LDYGLVT
+344 NYGFLT
-351 SILLASMYASHT
+351 SVLLASMYASHT

-413 LFWAILLG
+413 LFWVLLVA
-421 KVLAL
+421 KVVLL

-450 QFVFV
+450 QFIFV

-519 VRCLFTQGEAL
+519 VRCLFTEGEAL

-549 ITQKIYGMQKV
+549 ITQKIYGMKKV
-560 ERSLIFG
+560 EGSLIFG

-582 GHEII
+582 GHDII

-606 ILFTCIISSVAT
+606 ILFTCIISSVVT
-618 ERAARRMVTQENL
+618 ERAARKMVTQENL
-631 TGNDDKNNK
+631 MEGSEGK

-648 VANPDTI
+648 VANPETI

-665 RHPKQKEPLVALSV
+665 RHPKQKESLVALSV
-679 INDNNAS
+679 INDNNTS

-696 LERTAMV
+696 LERTAMI

-721 AQGIIHTLKEYA
+721 AQGIIHTQKEYA
-733 VTDVVIGLHRKTN
+733 VTDIVIGLHRKTN

-760 KGTHRQIMIAKLL
+760 KGTNRQIMIAKLL

-782 VVAVPEKA
+782 VVAVPDKA
-790 EYEVGFMKWVVQLC
+790 EYEKGFLKWMTQLC
-804 RMGKLLGCRVH
+804 RMGKQLGCRVH
-815 FFATEDTLR
+815 FFATEDTLK
-824 HLRAVV
+824 HLRALT

-841 SVLEEWDD
+841 SLLEEWDD

-857 NFDHLF
+857 NYDHLF
-863 VVVSARKGSI
+863 VVVSSRKGSI
-873 SYQTSFERLPSQVSK
+873 SYQTSFERLPSQISK
-888 YFADASLLIIYPD
+888 YFANNSLLIVYPD
-901 QLGDPQEIVSFSDP
+901 QLGDDPQEIVSFSDP
-915 RGQSETRMY
+915 RGQSETRVY